1 MLMQSQGK
9 TAGQD
14 IRSRNQAALSRW
26 QAQVNSWRIRQK
38 IGFGYVLAIGI
49 GFVGAVGGLLIADY
63 FQGKGIE
70 ELAIA
75 RERAQ
80 LLANFKDAVVSA
92 QLHKE
97 RVVAAVG
104 DSERLRSQRSRFRD
118 SVARAKKWQRE
129 LDNFF
134 AREPDWAAAP
144 PARIRARAQAG
155 VKNLESLELAIES
168 ALPRAETSKEA
179 AQALLARLRQVDRSE
194 DAAALDGLSRELSQ
208 LVELSQEQER
218 LGEVALEDAQGLEK
232 LIIVSSMLLS
242 VAIAAFLA
250 LRASR
255 AIARPMVTLTKI
267 AEQVARDS
275 NFELRAP
282 VTSADEIGSLAQSV
296 NHLIERVSERAR
308 ELQQAKEAAESANK
322 AKSQFLAA
330 MSHELRTPLNAIIG
344 YSELL
349 QDDAREMGLG
359 DTEFISDLQ
368 SINTA
373 GKHLLT
379 LINDILDLSKIEAG
393 KMTLHPQPFD
403 IAMLVEHLAVTVKP
417 LVEKNGNILEVK
429 LDSQLGIMDGDRNK
443 VQQILFNLLN
453 NAAKFTADGTVTLT
467 ATRHCPALSGAQPE
481 ESSPADEWVCF
492 QVQDTGIGISQE
504 QQQRLF
510 QAFTQ
515 GDASTT
521 RRYGGTGLGLAI
533 CRHFCDLMG
542 GQISV
547 ESRVGEGSTFTVRLP
562 VRRG

>member
-14 IRSRNQAALSRW
+14 VRSRNRTGLSRW
-26 QAQVNSWRIRQK
+26 KAKVSSWRIRQK

-49 GFVGAVGGLLIADY
+49 GFVGAAGGLLIADY
-63 FQGKGIE
+63 FQGRGVE

-75 RERAQ
+75 HQRAQ

-92 QLHKE
+92 QLHGE
-97 RVVAAVG
+97 RVVASVG
-104 DSERLRSQRSRFRD
+104 DSERLSAERSRFRE
-118 SVARAKKWQRE
+118 SVVRVKQLQRE
-129 LDNFF
+129 LANFF
-134 AREPDWAAAP
+134 EKKPNWPAAP
-144 PARIRARAQAG
+144 AVQIRALAQEGAT
-155 VKNLESLELAIES
+155 SLDAMARSLDAI
-168 ALPRAETSKEA
+168 LQRAETAPEA
-179 AQALLARLRQVDRSE
+179 AESLGAQLGAIARSK
-194 DAAALDGLSRELSQ
+194 DAAALDGLSQELSQ

-218 LGEVALEDAQGLEK
+218 LGEVAMEDAQGLEK
-232 LIIVSSMLLS
+232 LIIVTSMLVS
-242 VAIAAFLA
+242 VAISGFLA

-255 AIARPMVTLTKI
+255 AIAKPVVTLTNI

-275 NFELRAP
+275 NFDLRAP
-282 VTSADEIGSLAQSV
+282 VTSSDEIGSLAQSV
-296 NHLIERVSERAR
+296 NHLIERVSERAK

-349 QDDAREMGLG
+349 QDDAIELGLG

-403 IAMLVEHLAVTVKP
+403 IGMLIEHLATTVKP
-417 LVEKNGNILEVK
+417 LVEKNGNLLEVK
-429 LDSQLGIMDGDRNK
+429 SDAQLGIMHGDRNK
-443 VQQILFNLLN
+443 VQQILFNLLS
-453 NAAKFTADGTVTLT
+453 NAAKFTADGRVTLT
-467 ATRHCPALSGAQPE
+467 ATRHCRELSATERE
-481 ESSPADEWVCF
+481 ENSPADEWVCF
-492 QVQDTGIGISQE
+492 QVGDTGIGISEE

-547 ESRVGEGSTFTVRLP
+547 ESRVGQGSTFTVRLP
-562 VRRG
+562 VKSG

>member
-1 MLMQSQGK
+1 MQSQGQN
-9 TAGQD
+9 AGLSEC
-14 IRSRNQAALSRW
+14 SRNQSALW
-26 QAQVNSWRIRQK
+26 QWKAKVNSWRIRQK
-38 IGFGYVLAIGI
+38 IGFGYFLAIGI
-49 GFVGAVGGLLIADY
+49 GFVGATSGLLIADY
-63 FQGKGIE
+63 FQGIGVE

-80 LLANFKDAVVSA
+80 LLANFQNAVVSA
-92 QLHKE
+92 QLHGE

-104 DSERLRSQRSRFRD
+104 DAERLQAERARFRD
-118 SVARAKKWQRE
+118 SVARVKQLQLELESFFKRETDWQAAPAE
-129 LDNFF
+129 GIGAL
-134 AREPDWAAAP
+134 AREGAT
-144 PARIRARAQAG
+144 
-155 VKNLESLELAIES
+155 SLEALASAIES
-168 ALPRAETSKEA
+168 GLQRQETSPAPAESPRA
-179 AQALLARLRQVDRSE
+179 QLQ
-194 DAAALDGLSRELSQ
+194 ALDGLSQELSR

-232 LIIVSSMLLS
+232 LIIITSTLLS
-242 VAIAAFLA
+242 VAIAGLLA

-255 AIARPMVTLTKI
+255 AIAKPVVTLKKI
-267 AEQVARDS
+267 AEQVARES
-275 NFELRAP
+275 NFDLRAP
-282 VTSADEIGSLAQSV
+282 VTSADEIGSLATSV
-296 NHLIERVSERAR
+296 NHLIERVSERAK

-349 QDDAREMGLG
+349 QDDARGLGLG
-359 DTEFISDLQ
+359 DTEFIRDLQ

-403 IAMLVEHLAVTVKP
+403 IGMLVEHLATTVQP

-429 LDSQLGIMDGDRNK
+429 SDAQLGIMYGDRNK
-443 VQQILFNLLN
+443 VQQILLNLLS
-453 NAAKFTADGTVTLT
+453 NAAKFTTDGEVTLT
-467 ATRHCPALSGAQPE
+467 ATRHCRELSGAEPE
-481 ESSPADEWVCF
+481 ESSPPDEWVCF
-492 QVQDTGIGISQE
+492 QVRDTGIGISEE

-562 VRRG
+562 VRSR